1 MSTFL
6 FACFWVFDADHSSTG
21 TRLLLESRAKMRPSP
36 AHARTRTRAHVHAR
50 AHAHARTRAHA
61 HTRTA
66 RTRHAHTRT
75 CARTRLR
82 ADHFTSPVTCKSAA
96 IFHRTHMDKSRDQRQ
111 HWQQQIVAG
120 VQAAVKN
127 SDFLGLPHHVK
138 FRVHHV
144 LEWLRA
150 TLMIQ
155 LSQSHVT

>member
-1 MSTFL
+1 MRITAAL
-6 FACFWVFDADHSSTG
+6 ALGYYW
-21 TRLLLESRAKMRPSP
+21 SRARRCAHHQHTRARAR
-36 AHARTRTRAHVHAR
+36 AHARTRAHAHTRTR

-61 HTRTA
+61 HTRTCA